1 MVSLYIGIDPSINS
15 TGICIQS
22 YYNGEPLKT
31 KFFIVH
37 SGRLTKKESTAVDSL
52 DGLVDVVEY
61 NKIDTSIYKKKDNSE
76 FEIAKTKNLISIVS
90 SISDILDTET
100 RALRLEYPLDDVE
113 SYITIEANS
122 FNSRSRSVSLIE
134 LCGLNF
140 LIRKAMMERHLSHL
154 IVGTP
159 SEMKKYATSKGN
171 ADKELVKLVFL
182 TKYPELKDCA
192 LKIDDIADAYF
203 MSCYSYKIANGVENG
218 YVRENGLEDT
228 VKTGSEEMRTR
239 KSKSSETKKAKK
251 QEKQLVDNKLDKKDL
266 ESII

>member
-22 YYNGEPLKT
+22 YYNGEPLRT

-37 SGRLTKKESTAVDSL
+37 SGRLTKKESEAVDNL

-61 NKIDTSIYKKKDNSE
+61 NKIDTSIYKKKDNNE

-90 SISDILDTET
+90 SISDILDSES
-100 RALRLEYPLDDVE
+100 RKLSLEYKYEDIE

-140 LIRKAMMERHLSHL
+140 LIRKEIMDRNLTHL

-182 TKYPELKDCA
+182 TKYPEFKDCA
-192 LKIDDIADAYF
+192 FKIDDIADAYF
-203 MSCYSYKIANGVENG
+203 MSCYSYKIANGIENG
-218 YVRENGLEDT
+218 YIRENGLEET
-228 VKTGSEEMRTR
+228 VKNGTSQMKSRKAKESEL
-239 KSKSSETKKAKK
+239 KKLKK
-251 QEKQLVDNKLDKKDL
+251 QEKQLQENRLDK
-266 ESII
+266 ECIENI

>member
-1 MVSLYIGIDPSINS
+1 MVSLYVGIDPSINS
-15 TGICIQS
+15 TGICVQA
-22 YYNGEPLKT
+22 YHDEEHLYT
-31 KFFIVH
+31 RFFIVH
-37 SGRLTKKESTAVDSL
+37 GGRLTKKESASVESL
-52 DGLVDVVEY
+52 NNLIDVVEY
-61 NKIDTSIYKKKDNSE
+61 NKIDTSIYKKKDNNE

-90 SISDILDTET
+90 SISEILDSES
-100 RALRLEYPLDDVE
+100 RKLSLEYKNEDIE
-113 SYITIEANS
+113 SYVTIEANS

-140 LIRKAMMERHLSHL
+140 LIRKEMMERHLTHL

-182 TKYPELKDCA
+182 TKYPEFKDCA

-203 MSCYSYKIANGVENG
+203 MSCYSYKIANRVENG
-218 YVRENGLEDT
+218 YIRENGLEDT
-228 VKTGSEEMRTR
+228 VKTGSEEMRAR

-251 QEKQLVDNKLDKKDL
+251 QDKQLEDNKLDKKDL